1 MDRTTNNSTRVKPR
15 SKICR
20 VWQKFKSSRVILKS
34 MGEEM
39 LEPQQAF
46 LHCLIYT
53 GARIKQT
60 SIYSHRRV
68 EGGGRVFA
76 SVQCLLGN
84 ASYPDIK
91 RFRFHQ
97 LFLLD
102 PE

>member
-1 MDRTTNNSTRVKPR
+1 
-15 SKICR
+15 
-20 VWQKFKSSRVILKS
+20 VILKS

-68 EGGGRVFA
+68 VSSERR
-76 SVQCLLGN
+76 S
-84 ASYPDIK
+84 
-91 RFRFHQ
+91 
-97 LFLLD
+97 
-102 PE
+102 